1 MTFISVIRVIMNFI
15 SIIRTYW
22 KPLAIALIIA
32 VVFIRVQTLK
42 SERDSALQ
50 TIANMQI
57 EAIKKNAE
65 VALLKLQG
73 KRDTDALQASHIK
86 DIQHIGSL
94 YGKVINNDKKSI
106 SNYRI
111 ALADKLRQQSED
123 SDSRLP
129 SNDENRPS
137 GGDSHGNIAT
147 ESEESESFYRKAYL
161 GTRDYIETL
170 DQAGAVCA
178 ADYNACKAY
187 VDQEQKR
194 IGVYAE

>member
-1 MTFISVIRVIMNFI
+1 MIAAIQF
-15 SIIRTYW
+15 IRTYW
-22 KPLAIALIIA
+22 KPLAILLIISVCYLRIA
-32 VVFIRVQTLK
+32 YIK

-50 TIANMQI
+50 TIANMQL

-65 VALLKLQG
+65 VALLKRQG

-94 YGKVINNDKKSI
+94 YGKVINDDKKSI
-106 SNYRI
+106 SNYRA
-111 ALADKLRQQSED
+111 ALADQLRKQSEG
-123 SDSRLP
+123 SDSRLS
-129 SNDENRPS
+129 SNDQDRPA
-137 GGDSHGNIAT
+137 GGHSHGNIAT
-147 ESEESESFYRKAYL
+147 ESEESEGFYRKAYL
-161 GTRDYIETL
+161 GAQYYIETL
-170 DQAGAVCA
+170 EQAGAVCA